1 MIPREFIEQ
10 LFVSTVPD
18 APTQQA
24 IDRLNQE
31 AVKRGYRA
39 IHTHAEIYS
48 TTSLE
53 EIDLIRDITPEEY
66 DLEYVIEHLAPF
78 EIQQEPWIYEIV
90 NDIEIDQMIMFQHV
104 HIVTN
109 DDKGREF
116 TAVYRVLRDNDNIA
130 IE

>member
-53 EIDLIRDITPEEY
+53 EIDLIRDFTPEEY
-66 DLEYVIEHLAPF
+66 DLEYVTEHLAPF

>member
-31 AVKRGYRA
+31 AAKRGYRA

-53 EIDLIRDITPEEY
+53 EIDLIRDFTPEE
-66 DLEYVIEHLAPF
+66 
-78 EIQQEPWIYEIV
+78 
-90 NDIEIDQMIMFQHV
+90 
-104 HIVTN
+104 
-109 DDKGREF
+109 
-116 TAVYRVLRDNDNIA
+116 
-130 IE
+130 